1 MEASVIWNGRM
12 GFTSNFDDH
21 SLTMDAAEEHGGSN
35 KGPMPKQLVL
45 SALCGCTGMD
55 VASLLG
61 KMKIQVDD
69 FEITARAAVAEEHPR
84 VFTSVHLTYRF
95 SGSDLPLDKLK
106 KAVDLSQNRYCSVSA
121 MLRKNCPVTYDVQTG
136 T

>member
-1 MEASVIWNGRM
+1 M
-12 GFTSNFDDH
+12 GFTSNLEGH
-21 SLTMDAAEEHGGSN
+21 SLVMDAAEEHGGSN

-45 SALCGCTGMD
+45 AALCGCTGMD

-69 FEITARAAVAEEHPR
+69 FEITARAEVAEEHPK
-84 VFTSVHLTYRF
+84 VFTSIHLTYRF
-95 SGSDLPLDKLK
+95 SGSDLPSDKLK

-121 MLRKNCPVTYDVQTG
+121 MLRKNSPVTYDIQTG
-136 T
+136 A